1 LSDEALVKNQ
11 PHSFEE
17 RSDWGASK
25 IKGFSRGAL
34 RWERMAAF
42 EAYTSGVLFA
52 VIFALVRD
60 ERADKPGLMGLP
72 TADQALMF
80 GEVPCVSGWSIAPGP
95 SLGREEG
102 VSGPV

>member
-52 VIFALVRD
+52 VIFALV
-60 ERADKPGLMGLP
+60 
-72 TADQALMF
+72 
-80 GEVPCVSGWSIAPGP
+80 
-95 SLGREEG
+95 
-102 VSGPV
+102 